1 MSVQWG
7 VLFSNLWCFS
17 PVGCPYCFCCWS
29 LWWLSYMPIR
39 LSDYHML
46 FQLNNLNESN
56 IYLKRNGG
64 WSTCFSNWITC
75 INAIYFSNKRNG
87 GWSSCFCNRKRGG
100 LLCLCQAGRSSF
112 LQTSSSCHFSF
123 PHNHDEQHDGIT
135 MISIMI
141 IMVIIVM
148 IIIAQALPLRHL
160 MQSTGALALRALA
173 VFSQVTLSTEC
184 FFNRYPPKKYGKP
197 RLGVSTLT

>member
-1 MSVQWG
+1 
-7 VLFSNLWCFS
+7 
-17 PVGCPYCFCCWS
+17 
-29 LWWLSYMPIR
+29 
-39 LSDYHML
+39 
-46 FQLNNLNESN
+46 
-56 IYLKRNGG
+56 
-64 WSTCFSNWITC
+64 
-75 INAIYFSNKRNG
+75 
-87 GWSSCFCNRKRGG
+87 
-100 LLCLCQAGRSSF
+100 
-112 LQTSSSCHFSF
+112 
-123 PHNHDEQHDGIT
+123 

-184 FFNRYPPKKYGKP
+184 FLTGTPLKKYGKP